1 MTPLDFTWI
10 VGLAVVMLAAAAES
24 ARRYGDWFAPLTV
37 FVGVNA
43 GSLALYHLRLL
54 GLNPVSPATHALVL
68 GSFLA
73 FLAGT
78 RLAAGRGSLAAMRER
93 IVPVETSGLDP
104 FFLLTGLL
112 STVGWVVALA
122 ILAATH
128 GLGVIISNVWMLQ
141 NTFQMQFIG
150 YLNLLGILVAPL
162 YAIRR
167 ASGRTGPLDLLL
179 LASSVLG
186 LLLAGIKSYMFYAA
200 LSALLAWSACRPGSV
215 RLRHVMGGMGLLI
228 AFFVAYTAKVD
239 VFVADAYEGAG
250 GLGELTFLQRPYLYI
265 VGSWPALESVLHG
278 LADPPPR
285 LGFVVLQPLWKILGE
300 GLGLIEPIPPAL
312 PFVHIGV
319 EGFNVYS
326 FLGEVTYDLG
336 WVAGLALSG
345 LLGFFSTKAYA
356 TARLTGSWRHALV
369 YGVVGFGVALS
380 SFMYAYRFNVMVLLL
395 YVYVIGFVVLRGGVL
410 VDRRRRG

>member
-1 MTPLDFTWI
+1 VTPLDFLWI
-10 VGLAVVMLAAAAES
+10 VVLVVAILAAAAES
-24 ARRYGDWFAPLTV
+24 VRRYGDWFSPLTV

-43 GSLALYHLRLL
+43 GSLALYHLRFLE
-54 GLNPVSPATHALVL
+54 LNPVSPATHALVL
-68 GSFLA
+68 GSFLM

-78 RLAAGRGSLAAMRER
+78 RLAVGRNRSARMCEGVVA
-93 IVPVETSGLDP
+93 PDTSGLDP
-104 FFLLTGLL
+104 FFLLTGVLC
-112 STVGWVVALA
+112 TAGWMIAAA

-128 GLGVIISNVWMLQ
+128 GVGVILSNVWMLQ

-167 ASGRTGPLDLLL
+167 AAGRTGPLDLIF
-179 LASSVLG
+179 LASSLLG
-186 LLLAGIKSYMFYAA
+186 LLLAGIKSYLFYAG
-200 LSALLAWSACRPGSV
+200 LGALLAWSVSRPGGV
-215 RLRHVMGGMGLLI
+215 RLRHVLGGISLLI
-228 AFFVAYTAKVD
+228 AFFVVYTAKVD

-250 GLGELTFLQRPYLYI
+250 GLGELTVLQRPYLYM

-300 GLGLIEPIPPAL
+300 GLGLIEAIPPAL

-326 FLGEVTYDLG
+326 YLGEVTYDLG
-336 WVAGLALSG
+336 WVAGLVFCG
-345 LLGFFSTKAYA
+345 LLGYVSTRLYVM
-356 TARLTGSWRHALV
+356 ARLSGSWRHALV

-380 SFMYAYRFNVMVLLL
+380 SFMYVYRFNLLVLLG

-410 VDRRRRG
+410 VDWRRRG